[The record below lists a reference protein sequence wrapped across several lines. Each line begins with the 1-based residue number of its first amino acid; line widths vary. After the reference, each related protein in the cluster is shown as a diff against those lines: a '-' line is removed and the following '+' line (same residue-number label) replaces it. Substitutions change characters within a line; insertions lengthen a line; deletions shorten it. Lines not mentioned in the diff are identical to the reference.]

1 MKRKR
6 KRTPRGKVRGFN
18 VDTGRMET
26 VNIAD
31 LKPGPIRHESLD
43 EADQAIA
50 RFTFAVLGHFQCPT
64 FEQWELG
71 FLRDMHPRR
80 ELAIWLR
87 FSIAFLRYMQTHSQ
101 ANVRKVRRDIAHLLV
116 ANPPQTPRQRE
127 IVRLSRNIG
136 TEEIERA
143 LAAGW
148 RDEKGGAL

>member
-6 KRTPRGKVRGFN
+6 KAGRKIRAFNVTTGKVEM
-18 VDTGRMET
+18 VDPTK
-26 VNIAD
+26 

-80 ELAIWLR
+80 ELVIWLR

-101 ANVRKVRRDIAHLLV
+101 ANVWKVRRDIAHLLV

-127 IVRLSRNIG
+127 ITRLSRNIG
-136 TEEIERA
+136 NEEIERA
-143 LAAGW
+143 MAAGW
-148 RDEKGGAL
+148 RDEEGGVQ